1 MKVALSLIL
10 ADMSQAT
17 TRGTD
22 RRTKAAS
29 LRTSFPIYRS
39 ATVYLNGVK
48 GDSAGTGLKPHLG
61 TLAASYGQRP
71 MTHPGTFSFDAHTGS
86 SG

>member
-10 ADMSQAT
+10 ADMSKAT

-22 RRTKAAS
+22 RRSKAAS
-29 LRTSFPIYRS
+29 LRTSFPISHS
-39 ATVYLNGVK
+39 ATVYLNGVE
-48 GDSAGTGLKPHLG
+48 GDSAGPGLKPHLG
-61 TLAASYGQRP
+61 TLAACYGQRP
-71 MTHPGTFSFDAHTGS
+71 MTDSGTFSFDAHPGS